1 MSILDNKAIKCQNI
15 EVIVLENWMIW
26 VSPWVEEVEYV
37 VEIECKS

>member
-1 MSILDNKAIKCQNI
+1 MSILDNKAIKFQNI

-26 VSPWVEEVEYV
+26 VNPWVEEVEYV